1 MELLEYK
8 NKIFNLFNCKNFE
21 ELPNKM
27 LNSGYTSELFDEY
40 MKIVGNLNKDWIK
53 HLFQYYQADR
63 INKKQDFTPNCLSS
77 LVSKLSGK
85 ADVIYDCCAGTGSLT
100 IEKWKES
107 PNALFICE
115 ELDKSA
121 IPFLLF
127 NLAIRNMHA
136 YVINGNVLTKKTEAR
151 FEIKKGVKYGIIVN
165 LFRVCRDY
173 PEELAKAINLTPFSR
188 DEFISCY
195 TPSDNPVEQARR
207 TLVRY
212 HQSFGTSNSSK
223 KSWRNVQ
230 TYGGPRC
237 ATMWNCLP
245 DIIIKCCERLK
256 EAQIENT
263 DALRL
268 IERYNDENTLI
279 YCDPPYLQSLRK
291 KNMYKHEM
299 TDEQHIE
306 LLKLLKESNSK
317 IILSGYD
324 NELYNSELTD
334 WNTAE
339 KQTTAQ
345 MGLHRTEKLWMNF
358 DMNLFQQKFV

>member
-1 MELLEYK
+1 M
-8 NKIFNLFNCKNFE
+8 
-21 ELPNKM
+21 
-27 LNSGYTSELFDEY
+27 NSILKYPGG
-40 MKIVGNLNKDWIK
+40 KWRIADWILSFFPDHK
-53 HLFQYYQADR
+53 VYVEPFFGSGACFFSKEPSYIET
-63 INKKQDFTPNCLSS
+63 IN
-77 LVSKLSGK
+77 
-85 ADVIYDCCAGTGSLT
+85 DVD
-100 IEKWKES
+100 
-107 PNALFICE
+107 
-115 ELDKSA
+115 
-121 IPFLLF
+121 
-127 NLAIRNMHA
+127 
-136 YVINGNVLTKKTEAR
+136 GN
-151 FEIKKGVKYGIIVN
+151 IVN

-188 DEFISCY
+188 DEFINCNI
-195 TPSDNPVEQARR
+195 PSDNPIEQARR

-223 KSWRNVQ
+223 NSWRNVQ

-291 KNMYKHEM
+291 KNMYKCEM
-299 TDEQHIE
+299 TDQQHIE
-306 LLKLLKESNSK
+306 LLKLLKKSNSK

-358 DMNLFQQKFV
+358 EMNLFQQKFD